1 MEEYLFNLS
10 RNVDRAMDGH
20 NKIGKQDLS
29 ELPANGDETRLET
42 NTWLFTSKLQ
52 DKEFHKCL
60 RFLDR
65 SSCGTK
71 HIIPAKQNDLQ
82 GSITRPKDF

>member
-29 ELPANGDETRLET
+29 ELPANGDETRL
-42 NTWLFTSKLQ
+42 
-52 DKEFHKCL
+52 
-60 RFLDR
+60 
-65 SSCGTK
+65 
-71 HIIPAKQNDLQ
+71 
-82 GSITRPKDF
+82 